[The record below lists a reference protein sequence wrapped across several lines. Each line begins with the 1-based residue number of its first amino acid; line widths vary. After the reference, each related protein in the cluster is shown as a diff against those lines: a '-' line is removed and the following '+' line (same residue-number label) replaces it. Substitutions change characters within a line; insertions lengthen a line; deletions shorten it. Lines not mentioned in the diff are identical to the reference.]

1 MSHPE
6 TNTPFLNGLLHQ
18 QVVLVTGAGQPIANA
33 IARRHGKAEA
43 RLALVFLP
51 EHEAAATALA
61 RELSAEL
68 ALACESSDAQAVGT
82 VVRRVA
88 TELGRID
95 LLINASL
102 SRAAGRL
109 SDLSAEQWKAVLDRQ
124 LSGTTWFCKEVIRPM
139 MRKRSGRIINLLD
152 AASGGASRV
161 AAEGIT
167 AMTRALANE
176 VARQGISVNTLA
188 VQLLEEETAH
198 LSPAQRERLDGEL
211 GPLGRLGSA
220 EEIAEAVLFLGSS
233 AANLTTGQR
242 LSATGGLW

>member
-6 TNTPFLNGLLHQ
+6 TITPFLDGLLHQ

-33 IARRHGKAEA
+33 ITRRHAKAGA
-43 RLALVFLP
+43 RLALMFLP

-61 RELSAEL
+61 KELGAEL
-68 ALACESSDAQAVGT
+68 ALACEASNAQAVSEG
-82 VVRRVA
+82 VRRVV

-95 LLINASL
+95 VLINASL
-102 SRAAGRL
+102 SRAPGQLSGLCAG
-109 SDLSAEQWKAVLDRQ
+109 QWKAVLDRQ
-124 LSGTTWFCKEVIRPM
+124 LSGTAWFCKEVIRPM
-139 MRKRSGRIINLLD
+139 MRKRSGRIVNLVD
-152 AASGGASRV
+152 AASGGTSRV

-176 VARQGISVNTLA
+176 VARQGISVNVLA
-188 VQLLEEETAH
+188 VHLLAEEAAGLT
-198 LSPAQRERLDGEL
+198 PAQRERLEGEL